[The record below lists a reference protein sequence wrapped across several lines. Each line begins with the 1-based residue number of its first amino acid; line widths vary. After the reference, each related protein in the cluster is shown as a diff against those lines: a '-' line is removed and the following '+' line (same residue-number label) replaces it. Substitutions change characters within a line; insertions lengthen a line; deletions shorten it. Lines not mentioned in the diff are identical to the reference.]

1 METREKLF
9 NEYMSVQKGFENMA
23 SEWEIGRAVL
33 ESFLNPPSTTEP
45 EQQVT
50 PLTEQEI
57 EEESEGKG
65 IVLDSEDVADILN
78 LPLASK
84 ASVFEAIAGVVEK
97 NGREKS
103 KMTRRERI
111 EEMRLKRTKEV
122 RQYIKYMNNY
132 AHSICVIRLKRNQ
145 PA

>member
-1 METREKLF
+1 METREKLL

-23 SEWEIGRAVL
+23 SEWEIGRLVL
-33 ESFLNPPSTTEP
+33 ESFLNPPSNEP
-45 EQQVT
+45 EQEKVT
-50 PLTEQEI
+50 PMTEQEI
-57 EEESEGKG
+57 EQESEGKG

-103 KMTRRERI
+103 KMTRKERI

-122 RQYIKYMNNY
+122 SFYFYFLIK
-132 AHSICVIRLKRNQ
+132 SIYLFFLD
-145 PA
+145 